1 MLKSRAG
8 VLETD
13 PAETAFVKIARLV
26 ETGVDRELA
35 VDSQWTAAALAS
47 TLGLE
52 STNDPLGAL
61 DPRERYRA
69 IVAAWRALFASLAAT
84 APLTAVFEDLHWADP
99 TMLEVL
105 DELAERLEGPI
116 LFLCTTRLDLLRSR
130 PDWGGQRTFS
140 FLPLD
145 PLTGDESA
153 RLVSFL
159 LDVDELSELRR
170 RILERSEGNPFYLE
184 EIVRHL
190 IDEGLLARQGDRWQA
205 GAGIDGGEARRPA
218 RRGRREGVL
227 GRRARR

>member
-159 LDVDELSELRR
+159 PRR
-170 RILERSEGNPFYLE
+170 RRAVGASPPDPRAVRGKPVLPR

-190 IDEGLLARQGDRWQA
+190 IDEGLLAREGDRWQA